1 MDAELKERMKR
12 DALYKGTK
20 LCIAN
25 AIKKSHKDLGYPITK
40 EEAQDLIAASIFE
53 VLADVCATF
62 GLNLV
67 DQLKTHIETSGA
79 EVLGNFVKSKIE
91 ENTDE
96 GIAILIA
103 MLRAAMEHEGKDDN
117 EGGKNDGQGK

>member
-40 EEAQDLIAASIFE
+40 EEAQDIIAATIFE

-79 EVLGNFVKSKIE
+79 EVLGNFVNSKIANDPESEVGLIMKILEAIKNHE
-91 ENTDE
+91 EKKEDDDDGE
-96 GIAILIA
+96 G
-103 MLRAAMEHEGKDDN
+103 E
-117 EGGKNDGQGK
+117 